1 MKVDI
6 RNKESLYIEINN
18 RVIYLEDSDA
28 TEGVFLDWWYKGE
41 EPEWV
46 VADKPFAWLR
56 SLIPNWLKG
65 RRDWQVH
72 DNAPSVG
79 FVKSLE
85 LMPCPCVEC
94 TGV

>member
-1 MKVDI
+1 MKIDI

-28 TEGVFLDWWYKGE
+28 TEGVFVDWWYKGE
-41 EPEWV
+41 EAEWV

-56 SLIPNWLKG
+56 SLITNWLKG

-72 DNAPSVG
+72 AKFVG
-79 FVKSLE
+79 SDQSLE
-85 LMPCPCVEC
+85 LMPCKCVEC
-94 TGV
+94 AGA

>member
-28 TEGVFLDWWYKGE
+28 TEGVFVDWWYKGE
-41 EPEWV
+41 EPEWIE
-46 VADKPFAWLR
+46 ADKPFAWLR

-65 RRDWQVH
+65 RRDWQLH
-72 DNAPSVG
+72 AKFVG
-79 FVKSLE
+79 SDQSLE
-85 LMPCPCVEC
+85 LMPCKCVEC
-94 TGV
+94 AGV

>member
-18 RVIYLEDSDA
+18 RTIYLEDSDA

-46 VADKPFAWLR
+46 VADKHFAWLR

-65 RRDWQVH
+65 RRNWQGISS
-72 DNAPSVG
+72 NQ
-79 FVKSLE
+79 SLE
-85 LMPCPCVEC
+85 LMPCQCVEC